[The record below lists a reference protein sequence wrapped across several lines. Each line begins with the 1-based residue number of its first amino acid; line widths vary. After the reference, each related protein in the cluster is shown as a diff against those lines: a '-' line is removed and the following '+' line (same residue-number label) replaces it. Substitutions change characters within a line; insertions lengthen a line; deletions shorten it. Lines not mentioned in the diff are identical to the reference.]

1 MAGKRSLEGGEAV
14 DCPLAGIVATGVPGR
29 GRYGDSSSNV
39 GASGAIDVSRYSS
52 PGGRNDSVNT
62 NKGGINQ
69 A

>member
-1 MAGKRSLEGGEAV
+1 MAGERSVEGGKAV
-14 DCPLAGIVATGVPGR
+14 NCLLARIVATGVPGR
-29 GRYGDSSSNV
+29 GRYGDSSLNV